1 MASKKVGT
9 TASKA
14 QPKNK
19 ERASTSARAK
29 SETKASAPGEK
40 KISTA
45 LLESIERRKKS
56 GVAFGAKP
64 GFRRGRRPKNA
75 DYQPSNNE
83 EESYQGENELESI
96 RYDTGIRLGSGG
108 DDSGFS
114 LDRFDDYD
122 EELNFDR

>member
-9 TASKA
+9 SAPKA
-14 QPKNK
+14 QPKPQAATAARGKIENK
-19 ERASTSARAK
+19 VTAS
-29 SETKASAPGEK
+29 GEK
-40 KISTA
+40 KISSA

-56 GVAFGAKP
+56 AGAFGGKP

-75 DYQPSNNE
+75 EYQPSNNE
-83 EESYQGENELESI
+83 EENLQNENELESI
-96 RYDTGIRLGSGG
+96 RYDTGIRVAGG
-108 DDSGFS
+108 ADDGGLS

>member
-9 TASKA
+9 SAPKA
-14 QPKNK
+14 QPKAK
-19 ERASTSARAK
+19 AKAAETSRGKAEAK
-29 SETKASAPGEK
+29 VTATGEK
-40 KISTA
+40 KISSA

-56 GVAFGAKP
+56 AGAFGAKP

-75 DYQPSNNE
+75 EYQPSNNE

-96 RYDTGIRLGSGG
+96 RYDTGIRVGG
-108 DDSGFS
+108 GGEDLGFS

>member
-9 TASKA
+9 SAPKA
-14 QPKNK
+14 QPK
-19 ERASTSARAK
+19 AK
-29 SETKASAPGEK
+29 KAAEPAKVKTETKATAPSGEK
-40 KISTA
+40 KISSA

-56 GVAFGAKP
+56 AGAFGGKP

-96 RYDTGIRLGSGG
+96 RYDTGIRVGGG
-108 DDSGFS
+108 DADSGFS